1 LREQGLVEDRDS
13 LIEFAL
19 AQSSAQIPE
28 TAAQLAST
36 NPDII
41 VAAGTPSVFPA
52 DAAGSIPVV
61 FVATFDPVTTGLLP
75 SLARPGGNVTG
86 LITISG
92 DVVAKRLELIK
103 EFFPALTKV
112 ATLVRGVQSNCISL
126 HTAVAVRS
134 GKAGS
139 SAANSD

>member
-1 LREQGLVEDRDS
+1 
-13 LIEFAL
+13 L

-52 DAAGSIPVV
+52 KDAAGSIPVV
-61 FVATFDPVTTGLLP
+61 FVATFDPVTTGLVP

-112 ATLVRGVQSNCISL
+112 AILVRGVQSNCISL